1 MTVTVTD
8 TLSSGTPIGV
18 VPAATSM
25 SETVCIWHH
34 STAHPFIY
42 IYLYFIYY
50 IGEAVYSQNPTVYSS
65 LSLGFM
71 L

>member
-8 TLSSGTPIGV
+8 PLSSGTPIGV

-42 IYLYFIYY
+42 IFIFYILYWRSCI
-50 IGEAVYSQNPTVYSS
+50 
-65 LSLGFM
+65 
-71 L
+71 